1 MRSKISFG
9 LVEIFGIFGCYSL
22 VTQNYS
28 MGAALTG
35 LALFGSFFRYAID
48 LQQKKENNQKIED
61 GLKSLKDAFGAS
73 KAAEVWSGFKPNNT
87 TAH

>member
-1 MRSKISFG
+1 MKFRVSFG

-35 LALFGSFFRYAID
+35 LAMFGSFFRYAID
-48 LQQKKENNQKIED
+48 LQQKKENNQKLEEVTN
-61 GLKSLKDAFGAS
+61 SLKDAFSIANPWAGIKS
-73 KAAEVWSGFKPNNT
+73 NNT